1 MGTGNEITR
10 AIKRLLVTASRSE
23 DDAACAAAW
32 QAAIALDN
40 TDNGADSD
48 VMGESH
54 LPPFRLRPY
63 ICYANL
69 LRERGEART
78 ALTILEP
85 IRERWQDDPDL
96 HMLLGCCYGD
106 LGEWHQAVTAYRRA
120 NELRPRAMICIL
132 LGGAYDKL
140 GRHDDALQELWQ
152 ALAIDP
158 SYEEAHYNLGCV
170 LRKRD
175 DLDGAIDRFR
185 RAIAIDPDYQVAHAD
200 LGSLLLGRALRAGW
214 LEPDRREPLL
224 HLTRAVTLDPDDG
237 WSHARLAV
245 ALERDEARLDDAE
258 THHRA
263 AVRHLPDVGV
273 MWSGLGTFL
282 ANRGELIEAE
292 SVLRR
297 AVEIE
302 PDEPQSHAALGRL
315 LWRRGKRADA
325 RSELRAAHRLGY
337 ERALTILEELEAEA
351 D

>member
-1 MGTGNEITR
+1 MGTGNQITR
-10 AIKRLLVTASRSE
+10 AVKRLLVTAGQSQDEAVSIG
-23 DDAACAAAW
+23 AW

-40 TDNGADSD
+40 SDNGADSD
-48 VMGESH
+48 VMGDSH

-69 LRERGEART
+69 LRDRGEART

-85 IRERWQDDPDL
+85 IRERWHDDPDL

-140 GRHDDALQELWQ
+140 GRHEDALQEVWQ

-158 SYEEAHYNLGCV
+158 NYEEAHYNLGCV

-175 DLDGAIDRFR
+175 DREGAIDRFR

-200 LGSLLLGRALRAGW
+200 LGSLLLSRALNAGW
-214 LEPDRREPLL
+214 LEHDRGEPIE
-224 HLTRAVTLDPDDG
+224 HLTRAITLDPDDG
-237 WSHARLAV
+237 WSHAHLAI
-245 ALERDEARLDDAE
+245 ALELDETRWDDAE
-258 THHRA
+258 AHHRA
-263 AVRHLPDVGV
+263 AVRLLPDVGV
-273 MWSGLGTFL
+273 VWSGLGTFL
-282 ANRGELIEAE
+282 ANRGKLLEAE

-297 AVEIE
+297 GVELE
-302 PDEPQSHAALGRL
+302 PDEPRPHAALGRF
-315 LWRRGKRADA
+315 LWRLGKCADA
-325 RSELRAAHRLGY
+325 RSELRAARRHGY
-337 ERALTILEELEAEA
+337 EQATAILQELEADA